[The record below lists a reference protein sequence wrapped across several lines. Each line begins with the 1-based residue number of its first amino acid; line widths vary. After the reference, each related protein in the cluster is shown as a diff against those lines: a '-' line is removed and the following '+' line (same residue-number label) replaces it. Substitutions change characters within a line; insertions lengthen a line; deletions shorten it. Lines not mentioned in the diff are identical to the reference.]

1 MTSAEI
7 RWRIY
12 LANLDPTRGSEQRGT
27 RPVVIVSYEGFNR
40 VMPVVTVLPLTSVKP
55 GRRVYSNEARLPRA
69 SCGLR
74 QESLVLAHQI
84 RTIDKTRL
92 VKAVGA
98 VTHEALRGSIEQA
111 LRVHLDLIGP
121 PPAMGTP

>member
-1 MTSAEI
+1 MTPNGL
-7 RWRIY
+7 RWRVY
-12 LANLDPTRGSEQRGT
+12 LAALDPTRGSEQRGT

-40 VMPVVTVLPLTSVKP
+40 VMPVLTVLPLTTLKP

-74 QESLVLAHQI
+74 HESLVLAHQI

-92 VKAVGA
+92 VKLVGA
-98 VTHEALRGSIEQA
+98 ITDQTLRTSIEQA
-111 LRVHLDLIGP
+111 MRVHLDL
-121 PPAMGTP
+121 M